1 MSDGRSHNTAFKP
14 MGKRSIMPSRSKH
27 HDSIDKRHTNERR
40 SEPTG
45 VDLTSTNDYCDS
57 DENIKS
63 SVKRKCLIEES
74 NNNNNSTEQKCFS
87 CDEKPKRLRIHSSSG
102 KINDLKKDD
111 SLDTSHNSVLNK
123 SSDTDH
129 ELVPEDGTSIKR
141 KREFS
146 DTHSDSS
153 SEDRRSEKRTKF
165 TSERACVKEEERT
178 KKRKLNGYVADTS
191 SSSDILETSERS
203 QTHS

>member
-1 MSDGRSHNTAFKP
+1 
-14 MGKRSIMPSRSKH
+14 MGKRSIMPSRSQH

-40 SEPTG
+40 SDPTG
-45 VDLTSTNDYCDS
+45 VDLTPTNNYCDS

-63 SVKRKCLIEES
+63 NVKRKCRIEES
-74 NNNNNSTEQKCFS
+74 NNNSTEQKCIS
-87 CDEKPKRLRIHSSSG
+87 CDEKTERPRINSSSENNF
-102 KINDLKKDD
+102 NDLKKDE
-111 SLDTSHNSVLNK
+111 SLDTSHNVVLNK

-129 ELVPEDGTSIKR
+129 ELVPEDGASIKR
-141 KREFS
+141 KRDFS

-153 SEDRRSEKRTKF
+153 SEGRRSEKRTKF
-165 TSERACVKEEERT
+165 TSERACVKEEERG
-178 KKRKLNGYVADTS
+178 KKRKLNGYVADKS